1 MTSSVSHF
9 IDSVDAL
16 RQVYAQPSKGATAK
30 EIGHLHAHF
39 RRFIEMSPFVCI
51 STMSADGRADV
62 SPRGG
67 EAGFVHLLDPTHLA
81 IPDRP
86 GNNRLD
92 SLVNMVANPSVG
104 LLFFIPGFEDMLP
117 VNGTARITT
126 DPALMTRF
134 AANGRPP
141 VSVIVIE
148 VNEAQTHC
156 AKAIKR
162 AGLWNPETFTDRRSF
177 PTMGQILKDVL
188 ATETPVEAIDA
199 MVEKDARHI
208 NRCRQLMIRIAG
220 SRSQNA
226 ALYRQPDRASQR

>member
-1 MTSSVSHF
+1 MTHASSF

-16 RQVYAQPSKGATAK
+16 RQVYELPSKGAAAK
-30 EIGHLHAHF
+30 EISHIHTHF
-39 RRFIEMSPFVCI
+39 RRYIELSPFVCM

-67 EAGFVHLLDPTHLA
+67 EAGFVHVLDPAHLA

-92 SLVNMVANPSVG
+92 SLINIIASPSVG
-104 LLFFIPGFEDMLP
+104 LLFIIPGFEDMLR

-126 DPALMTRF
+126 DAALMARF
-134 AANGRPP
+134 TVGGRPP
-141 VSVIVIE
+141 RSVILIDVR
-148 VNEAQTHC
+148 EAQTHC

-162 AGLWNPETFTDRRSF
+162 AGLWNPGTFADRRSF

-188 ATETPVEAIDA
+188 ATDTPVETIDA
-199 MVEKDARHI
+199 FVEKDARE
-208 NRCRQLMIRIAG
+208 R
-220 SRSQNA
+220 
-226 ALYRQPDRASQR
+226 LY